1 VKEILMEAIEQ
12 QAKNEAYYT
21 RAITAALR
29 IGFVGLLIILS
40 WLILKPF
47 VMLVMWSIIIAV
59 GIYPLFKKFASLLG
73 NREKLASTLIT
84 LFALAVL
91 IIPSY
96 YLMESTIEGVKDIAA
111 ELEEGTFKVPPPP
124 ESVAE
129 WPVIGKPVYDT
140 WKLASVNIEAAIKAF
155 EPQIKQFA
163 SGLISSVVGLGA
175 TILLSLVS
183 IIIAGALMVK
193 ADSAEKTAR
202 KAFKILIGPKGE
214 GFTKLAGATIRSV
227 VQGVLGV
234 AIIQSVVSGIV
245 MLIFD
250 IPVAGLWALIVLFLA
265 IIQLPPILI
274 LGPVAAYGFTILDT
288 ASAIIFLVLS
298 IIISMSDTF
307 LKPIFLG
314 RGVDVPTLVILLGAI
329 GGMML
334 SGIIGL
340 FVGAVVLALAYKVYQ
355 ALIEQ
360 TTLMAEEIGN
370 E

>member
-1 VKEILMEAIEQ
+1 MDTTEQ
-12 QAKNEAYYT
+12 QVRDEAYYT
-21 RAITAALR
+21 RSIAAALR
-29 IGFVGLLIILS
+29 IGFIGLLIILS

-47 VMLVMWSIIIAV
+47 VMLVMWGIIIAV
-59 GIYPLFKKFASLLG
+59 GIYPIFKKFAAILG

-96 YLMESTIEGVKDIAA
+96 YLMESTAEGVQNLAA
-111 ELEEGTFKVPPPP
+111 QLEEGTFKVPPPS
-124 ESVAE
+124 ENVAD

-140 WKLASVNIEAAIKAF
+140 WKLASVNLEAAIKAF
-155 EPQIKQFA
+155 EPQIKEFA
-163 SGLISSVVGLGA
+163 SGLISGVVGLGA
-175 TILLSLVS
+175 TVLLTLIS

-193 ADSAEKTAR
+193 AKSAEEAAR

-214 GFTKLAGATIRSV
+214 GFTELAGATIRSV

-234 AIIQSVVSGIV
+234 AIIQAIVSGIV
-245 MLIFD
+245 MLIFN
-250 IPVAGLWALIVLFLA
+250 IPLAGLWALIVLILA

-274 LGPVAAYGFTILDT
+274 LGPIAAYAFSFLDT
-288 ASAIIFLVLS
+288 TSAIIFLVLS
-298 IIISMSDTF
+298 IIISMSDAF
-307 LKPIFLG
+307 LKPLFLG
-314 RGVDVPTLVILLGAI
+314 RGTDVPTLVILLGAI

-355 ALIEQ
+355 ALIEEKP
-360 TTLMAEEIGN
+360 LSAEEAGHD
-370 E
+370 

>member
-1 VKEILMEAIEQ
+1 
-12 QAKNEAYYT
+12 
-21 RAITAALR
+21 
-29 IGFVGLLIILS
+29 VGLLLVLS
-40 WLILKPF
+40 YLILKPF
-47 VMLVMWSIIIAV
+47 LVVVMWGIIIAV
-59 GIYPLFKKFASLLG
+59 GVYPLFKKFAKLLG

-96 YLMESTIEGVKDIAA
+96 YLMESTVDGVQNISA
-111 ELEEGTFKVPPPP
+111 ELEEGTFKVPPPS

-129 WPVIGKPVYDT
+129 WPVVGGSVYNT
-140 WKLASVNIEAAIKAF
+140 WKLASTNIEAAIKAF
-155 EPQIKQFA
+155 EPQIKEFA
-163 SGLISSVVGLGA
+163 STVLAGVVGLGG

-193 ADSAEKTAR
+193 ANAAEIVAR
-202 KAFKILIGPKGE
+202 KAFKIMIGKQGE
-214 GFTKLAGATIRSV
+214 GFTELAGATIRSV

-234 AIIQSVVSGIV
+234 AIIQSIVSGIV

-250 IPVAGLWALIVLFLA
+250 IPLAGLWALIVLFLA
-265 IIQLPPILI
+265 IIQLPPLLI
-274 LGPVAAYGFTILDT
+274 LLPIAAYSFSILDT
-288 ASAIIFLVLS
+288 TSAVIFLILS

-355 ALIEQ
+355 ALIEE
-360 TTLMAEEIGN
+360 TSLP
-370 E
+370 

>member
-1 VKEILMEAIEQ
+1 MGTIEQ
-12 QAKNEAYYT
+12 QVGDEAYYT
-21 RAITAALR
+21 RTITAALR

-47 VMLVMWSIIIAV
+47 VMLVMWGIIIAV
-59 GIYPLFKKFASLLG
+59 GIYPLFKKFAALLG

-96 YLMESTIEGVKDIAA
+96 YLMESTVEGVQNLAA
-111 ELEEGTFKVPPPP
+111 QLEEGTFKVPPP
-124 ESVAE
+124 EEAVAD

-140 WKLASVNIEAAIKAF
+140 WELISVNLEAAIKAF
-155 EPQIKQFA
+155 EPQIKEFA
-163 SGLISSVVGLGA
+163 SSLISTVAELGA
-175 TILLSLVS
+175 TVLLSLIS

-193 ADSAEKTAR
+193 ADSATTTAR

-214 GFTKLAGATIRSV
+214 GFTELAGATIRSV

-250 IPVAGLWALIVLFLA
+250 IPLAGLWAFIVLFFA
-265 IIQLPPILI
+265 IIQLPPLLI
-274 LGPVAAYGFTILDT
+274 LGPIAAYSFSILDT
-288 ASAIIFLVLS
+288 TSAVIFLVLS
-298 IIISMSDTF
+298 IIVSLSDTF

-355 ALIEQ
+355 ALLEE
-360 TTLMAEEIGN
+360 TSLPAEE
-370 E
+370 

>member
-1 VKEILMEAIEQ
+1 METIEQ
-12 QAKNEAYYT
+12 QVRDEAYYS
-21 RAITAALR
+21 RAIATALR

-47 VMLVMWSIIIAV
+47 VMLVMWGIIIAV
-59 GIYPLFKKFASLLG
+59 GIYPIFKKFASLLG

-91 IIPSY
+91 IIPSF
-96 YLMESTIEGVKDIAA
+96 YLMESTIGGAQNFAA
-111 ELEEGTFKVPPPP
+111 QLEEGTFKVPPPP
-124 ESVAE
+124 EAITE
-129 WPVIGKPVYDT
+129 WPVIGTPVYST
-140 WKLASVNIEAAIKAF
+140 WKLASVNLDAAIKAF

-163 SGLISSVVGLGA
+163 SGLISSIVGLGG
-175 TILLSLVS
+175 TIFLSLIS

-193 ADSAEKTAR
+193 ADSAEASAR
-202 KAFKILIGPKGE
+202 KAFKILIGKQGE

-234 AIIQSVVSGIV
+234 AVIQSVVSGII

-274 LGPVAAYGFTILDT
+274 LGPVAAYGFSILDT
-288 ASAIIFLVLS
+288 TSAVIFLVLS
-298 IIISMSDTF
+298 IIVSLSDTF
-307 LKPIFLG
+307 LKPLFLG
-314 RGVDVPTLVILLGAI
+314 RGTDVPTLVILLGAI

-355 ALIEQ
+355 ALLDE
-360 TTLMAEEIGN
+360 TTLPAEE
-370 E
+370 

>member
-1 VKEILMEAIEQ
+1 METTEQPTKDEANYTKAI
-12 QAKNEAYYT
+12 AT
-21 RAITAALR
+21 ALR

-40 WLILKPF
+40 YLILKPF
-47 VMLVMWSIIIAV
+47 LVVVMWGIIIAV
-59 GIYPLFKKFASLLG
+59 GVYPLFKKFAKLLG

-96 YLMESTIEGVKDIAA
+96 YLMESTVDGVQNIAA

-124 ESVAE
+124 ESVAD
-129 WPVIGKPVYDT
+129 WPVVGKPVYDT
-140 WKLASVNIEAAIKAF
+140 WKLASINIEAAIKAF
-155 EPQIKQFA
+155 EPQIKEFA
-163 SGLISSVVGLGA
+163 SSVISGVLGLG
-175 TILLSLVS
+175 TTVLLTLVS

-193 ADSAEKTAR
+193 ADSAEIVAR
-202 KAFKILIGPKGE
+202 KAFKIMIGKQGE
-214 GFTKLAGATIRSV
+214 GFTELAGATIRSV

-234 AIIQSVVSGIV
+234 AIIQAIVSGIV

-250 IPVAGLWALIVLFLA
+250 IPLAGLWALIVLFLA
-265 IIQLPPILI
+265 IIQLPPLLI
-274 LGPVAAYGFTILDT
+274 LVPVAAYGFSILDT
-288 ASAIIFLVLS
+288 TSAVIFLVLS
-298 IIISMSDTF
+298 IIVSMSDTF

-355 ALIEQ
+355 ALIEE
-360 TTLMAEEIGN
+360 TSLP
-370 E
+370 

>member
-1 VKEILMEAIEQ
+1 METTEQDVRDEAHYTKAI
-12 QAKNEAYYT
+12 AT
-21 RAITAALR
+21 ALR
-29 IGFVGLLIILS
+29 IGFVGLLVILS
-40 WLILKPF
+40 YLILKPF
-47 VMLVMWSIIIAV
+47 VVIVMWGIIIAV
-59 GIYPLFKKFASLLG
+59 GIYPLFKKFAKLLG

-96 YLMESTIEGVKDIAA
+96 YLMESTIDGVQNIAA
-111 ELEEGTFKVPPPP
+111 ELEEGTFKVPPPSA
-124 ESVAE
+124 SVAE
-129 WPVIGKPVYDT
+129 WPVIGQPVYDS

-155 EPQIKQFA
+155 EPQIKEFA
-163 SGLISSVVGLGA
+163 SSLLSGVVGLGA

-193 ADSAEKTAR
+193 ADSAEIVAR
-202 KAFKILIGPKGE
+202 KAFKIMIGKQGE
-214 GFTKLAGATIRSV
+214 GFTELAGATIRSV

-234 AIIQSVVSGIV
+234 AVIQSVVSGIV

-250 IPVAGLWALIVLFLA
+250 IPIAGLWALIVLFLA
-265 IIQLPPILI
+265 IIQLPPLLI
-274 LGPVAAYGFTILDT
+274 LLPIAAYSFSILDT
-288 ASAIIFLVLS
+288 TSDVIFLIIS
-298 IIISMSDTF
+298 IIISASDTF

-340 FVGAVVLALAYKVYQ
+340 FVGAVILALAYKVYQ
-355 ALIEQ
+355 TLIEE
-360 TTLMAEEIGN
+360 TSLP
-370 E
+370 